1 MVLVSIGSQS
11 NVAALLVVEKAL
23 QSHLLR
29 QAIRLI
35 RRIGRGPIHGA
46 LELFHRFG
54 WQLHLAMARLAIFQL
69 LEILFVQ
76 GEAAKVRKLRRVTEF
91 SKRPIGPKVTE
102 RGGNRRKHYG
112 KVRGRKFV

>member
-11 NVAALLVVEKAL
+11 NVAALLVVEKGL

-35 RRIGRGPIHGA
+35 RRIGRGPIHRA

-76 GEAAKVRKLRRVTEF
+76 GEAGKVRKLRRVPEI
-91 SKRPIGPKVTE
+91 SKGPKNREVME
-102 RGGNRRKHYG
+102 RAASSPRIYG
-112 KVRGRKFV
+112 AQ